1 MDPIVLTSLTVSLI
15 AILVI
20 FTVLII
26 LIFTIKLLVYVL
38 PYQEPPATKSSAQAS
53 PQHSSAST
61 TVTPD
66 IISAITAVMATH
78 LGKSPQEFHI
88 SQISPK

>member
-15 AILVI
+15 AISVI

-26 LIFTIKLLVYVL
+26 LIFTIKLLVYL
-38 PYQEPPATKSSAQAS
+38 LHYQETPATKSSAQAP
-53 PQHSSAST
+53 PQNSSAST

-66 IISAITAVMATH
+66 IISAITSVMATH
-78 LGKSPQEFHI
+78 LGKSPQEFYI
-88 SQISPK
+88 TQISPK

>member
-15 AILVI
+15 AISVI
-20 FTVLII
+20 FTVLIV

-38 PYQEPPATKSSAQAS
+38 PYQEPPVTKSSAYLS

-61 TVTPD
+61 VSPD

-88 SQISPK
+88 TQISPK

>member
-1 MDPIVLTSLTVSLI
+1 MDPIVLTSLAISLI
-15 AILVI
+15 AISVI

-38 PYQEPPATKSSAQAS
+38 PYQEPPATKLSAHAS
-53 PQHSSAST
+53 PQHSSTNTA
-61 TVTPD
+61 VTPD

>member
-26 LIFTIKLLVYVL
+26 LIFTIKLLVYLL
-38 PYQEPPATKSSAQAS
+38 PYQEPPATKSSAHAS
-53 PQHSSAST
+53 HKHSSPST
-61 TVTPD
+61 TITPD

>member
-1 MDPIVLTSLTVSLI
+1 MAPIVLTSLTVSLI
-15 AILVI
+15 AISVI

-38 PYQEPPATKSSAQAS
+38 PYQEPPVTKSSAHLS
-53 PQHSSAST
+53 PQRSSAS

-78 LGKSPQEFHI
+78 LGQSPQEFHI
-88 SQISPK
+88 TQITPK

>member
-15 AILVI
+15 AISVI

-26 LIFTIKLLVYVL
+26 LIFTIKLLVYLL
-38 PYQEPPATKSSAQAS
+38 PYQEPTATKSSAQAP

-78 LGKSPQEFHI
+78 LGKSPQEFYI
-88 SQISPK
+88 TQISPK

>member
-1 MDPIVLTSLTVSLI
+1 MDPIILTSLTVSLI
-15 AILVI
+15 AISVI

-38 PYQEPPATKSSAQAS
+38 PYQNPPVTKPSAHVP
-53 PQHSSAST
+53 PQLSSAS

-78 LGKSPQEFHI
+78 LGKSPHEFHI
-88 SQISPK
+88 TQISPK

>member
-15 AILVI
+15 AISVI

-38 PYQEPPATKSSAQAS
+38 PHQEPPATKSSAHAT
-53 PQHSSAST
+53 PQHSSESS
-61 TVTPD
+61 VTPD

-88 SQISPK
+88 TQISPK

>member
-15 AILVI
+15 AISVI
-20 FTVLII
+20 FTVLVI
-26 LIFTIKLLVYVL
+26 LIFTIKLLVYLL
-38 PYQEPPATKSSAQAS
+38 PYQEPPAKKSSPHAS
-53 PQHSSAST
+53 PAHSSVS
-61 TVTPD
+61 VTPD

-88 SQISPK
+88 TQISPK

>member
-15 AILVI
+15 AISVI

-26 LIFTIKLLVYVL
+26 LIFTIKLLVYLL
-38 PYQEPPATKSSAQAS
+38 PYQEPPATKSSA
-53 PQHSSAST
+53 HSSPKHSST
-61 TVTPD
+61 NVTPD

-88 SQISPK
+88 TQISPK

>member
-1 MDPIVLTSLTVSLI
+1 MDPIVLTSLAVSLI
-15 AILVI
+15 AISVI

-26 LIFTIKLLVYVL
+26 LIFTIKLLVYLL
-38 PYQEPPATKSSAQAS
+38 PYQEPPATKSSAQAP

-66 IISAITAVMATH
+66 IISAITAVMARH
-78 LGKSPQEFHI
+78 LGKSPQEFYI
-88 SQISPK
+88 TQISPK

>member
-1 MDPIVLTSLTVSLI
+1 MDSIVLTSLTVSLI
-15 AILVI
+15 AISVI

-38 PYQEPPATKSSAQAS
+38 PYQEPPVSKSTAHVS
-53 PQHSSAST
+53 PQHSSVNAT
-61 TVTPD
+61 ITPD

-78 LGKSPQEFHI
+78 LGKSPQEFYI
-88 SQISPK
+88 TQISPK

>member
-1 MDPIVLTSLTVSLI
+1 MDPIVFTSLTVSLI
-15 AILVI
+15 AISVI

-38 PYQEPPATKSSAQAS
+38 PYQEPPVTKSSAYLS
-53 PQHSSAST
+53 PQHSSAN
-61 TVTPD
+61 TVSPD

-78 LGKSPQEFHI
+78 LGKSPQEFYI
-88 SQISPK
+88 TQISPK

>member
-15 AILVI
+15 AISVI

-26 LIFTIKLLVYVL
+26 LIFTIKLLVYLL
-38 PYQEPPATKSSAQAS
+38 PYQEPPVTKSSAQAP

-78 LGKSPQEFHI
+78 LGKSPQEFYI
-88 SQISPK
+88 TQISPK

>member
-15 AILVI
+15 AISVI

-26 LIFTIKLLVYVL
+26 LIFTIKLLVYLL
-38 PYQEPPATKSSAQAS
+38 PYQEPPATKSSAQAQ

-61 TVTPD
+61 RVTPD

-78 LGKSPQEFHI
+78 LGKSPQEFYI
-88 SQISPK
+88 TQISPK

>member
-15 AILVI
+15 AISVI

-26 LIFTIKLLVYVL
+26 LIFTIKLLVYLL
-38 PYQEPPATKSSAQAS
+38 PYQKPPVTKPSAHVP
-53 PQHSSAST
+53 PQLSSAST

-78 LGKSPQEFHI
+78 LGKSPHEFHI
-88 SQISPK
+88 TQISPK

>member
-15 AILVI
+15 AISVI

-38 PYQEPPATKSSAQAS
+38 PYQKPPATKPSAHVS
-53 PQHSSAST
+53 PQLSSAST
-61 TVTPD
+61 VTPH

-88 SQISPK
+88 TQISPK